1 MIFPADHPLWADAIM
16 ETIARTAEAVGL
28 RYFVT
33 CGTLLGW
40 YRDDRYIAWDNDLDV
55 GVFYEPERYDDFLL
69 RLSMVEFETDIGTD
83 WEAKHLW
90 KHGIL
95 VDVAFLESS
104 SGFYDVPTTIQ
115 HAGYAYNAP
124 SPIGGYLEWKYG
136 PDWRVPKHQGEYR
149 HQHG

>member
-1 MIFPADHPLWADAIM
+1 MIFPADYPLWADAIM
-16 ETIARTAEAVGL
+16 ETVASTAEAVGL
-28 RYFVT
+28 RYLVI

-69 RLSMVEFETDIGTD
+69 RLMMLEFETDIGSP

-95 VDVAFLESS
+95 VDVAFLENNE
-104 SGFYDVPTTIQ
+104 FYQVPAILH
-115 HAGYAYNAP
+115 HAGHAYNVP
-124 SPIGGYLEWKYG
+124 SPTELYLEWKYG
-136 PDWRVPKHQGEYR
+136 PDWRTPKRQGEYE